1 MEMHILMYDYQK
13 KKKKKM
19 ERERNGGVW
28 DLTSSYIILSSLS
41 TGIIG
46 RTIDCILCT
55 DLKGGWRGAVMTVMS
70 AVPKQHQ
77 ETADCQS

>member
-13 KKKKKM
+13 KKKKWR

-28 DLTSSYIILSSLS
+28 DSTSSYIILSSLS

-55 DLKGGWRGAVMTVMS
+55 DLKEGVEGWGGGSDDSNERGPEAT
-70 AVPKQHQ
+70 
-77 ETADCQS
+77 

>member
-55 DLKGGWRGAVMTVMS
+55 DLKGGVEGWGGSDDSNERGPEA
-70 AVPKQHQ
+70 
-77 ETADCQS
+77 E